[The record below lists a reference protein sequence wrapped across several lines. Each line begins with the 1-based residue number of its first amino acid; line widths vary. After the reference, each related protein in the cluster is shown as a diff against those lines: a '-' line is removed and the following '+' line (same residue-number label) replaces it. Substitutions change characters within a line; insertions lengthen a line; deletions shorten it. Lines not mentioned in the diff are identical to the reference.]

1 MIQIVVTAV
10 FALIAFVY
18 LVGVILMHSHPIA
31 GNENGLE
38 KSVCPATRQG

>member
-18 LVGVILMHSHPIA
+18 LVGVILML
-31 GNENGLE
+31 LE
-38 KSVCPATRQG
+38 YPHLHHV